1 MSNTQ
6 RMFIVVSGIPGSGK
20 TTVGQKIAAKLILS
34 YYDKDEILEGLFES
48 LGTGDATWRKKLSR
62 ASDEILIR
70 LATHSAGAVV
80 TSFWRNQKT
89 FPDSGTPVDWLWGL
103 SEKVLEIYCFCEP
116 ELAATRFKNR
126 KRHQGH
132 LDENKQFDD
141 LLVNFHTLSEAG
153 PLGLGEVIVV
163 NTGND
168 YDLDSIVNTIRAKLE
183 TSFIQLPNP

>member
-1 MSNTQ
+1 VE
-6 RMFIVVSGIPGSGK
+6 RLRLG
-20 TTVGQKIAAKLILS
+20 KLILS

-80 TSFWRNQKT
+80 TSFWRNQKIS
-89 FPDSGTPVDWLWGL
+89 PDSGTPVDWLWGL